1 MKKAT
6 SPVAWARVLTR
17 GALRALARA
26 RLSHGRVNAAVG
38 TRGNLGLA
46 PLRTPRACTSV
57 SQEAQPRVSSHATT
71 WGRHRHAL
79 RARARRSHKKLNP
92 ALGASE
98 REESNSV
105 PYVTAPLLLW
115 AKRACPL
122 VSRQLSDYVL
132 KRGMEAFRLSE
143 TFPTTAK
150 SAIKES
156 MAQLCF
162 RRTTQISPWTIP
174 MNVSVARPFD
184 AGLSMALSRNDV

>member
-1 MKKAT
+1 MRRKRIG
-6 SPVAWARVLTR
+6 WAPMDSTR
-17 GALRALARA
+17 FSRYLML
-26 RLSHGRVNAAVG
+26 
-38 TRGNLGLA
+38 
-46 PLRTPRACTSV
+46 PP
-57 SQEAQPRVSSHATT
+57 
-71 WGRHRHAL
+71 
-79 RARARRSHKKLNP
+79 
-92 ALGASE
+92 
-98 REESNSV
+98 
-105 PYVTAPLLLW
+105 PLLLW